1 MTTTLRWLAAI
12 ILLLAFI
19 VFNPVVVGGL
29 CLVVYCFGRVV
40 NNRNPIVRY
49 LAVGTMALTG
59 AFIIQLIA
67 SVFPVA
73 WLLVPFAVILTI
85 IAARH
90 VREKHKIQTPPQEQ
104 HVDDDVIDVEVISVE
119 TTTHEY

>member
-1 MTTTLRWLAAI
+1 M
-12 ILLLAFI
+12 
-19 VFNPVVVGGL
+19 
-29 CLVVYCFGRVV
+29 YCFGRVV

-90 VREKHKIQTPPQEQ
+90 VHEKHKIQTTSQEQ
-104 HVDDDVIDVEVISVE
+104 HIDDEDDVIDVEVISVE
-119 TTTHEY
+119 TITHD

>member
-1 MTTTLRWLAAI
+1 
-12 ILLLAFI
+12 
-19 VFNPVVVGGL
+19 
-29 CLVVYCFGRVV
+29 
-40 NNRNPIVRY
+40 
-49 LAVGTMALTG
+49 MALTG

-90 VREKHKIQTPPQEQ
+90 VREKHKIQTPLQEP
-104 HVDDDVIDVEVISVE
+104 HVEDEDDVIDVEVISVK
-119 TTTHEY
+119 TIMHD